1 MQLVTHQKLTHKGLK
16 MATARYGEQ
25 DDAKELY
32 KLKLKLPLIQNEI
45 TSLLASIYI
54 NNPELKEDDDFKSD
68 ILEGSTDYL
77 DIVNKCLLELSIT
90 TGYIE
95 GIKITRTR
103 IEDKIQR
110 YEKREQAI
118 RSILRRLL
126 EIADMKTV
134 RAPNGTISLAIKTPV
149 VQIINE
155 DLLPEEFMRI
165 KKEPNRTL
173 IGQKLKAGEDVPGAT
188 LSNGGETLIVR

>member
-1 MQLVTHQKLTHKGLK
+1 MNE
-16 MATARYGEQ
+16 ARFGELE
-25 DDAKELY
+25 DAKDLY
-32 KLKLKLPLIQNEI
+32 KLKSSLPSIQNEI

-54 NNPELKEDDDFKSD
+54 NNPELKEDDDFKLD

-95 GIKITRTR
+95 GIKLSRTR
-103 IEDKIQR
+103 IEDKIHR
-110 YEKREQAI
+110 YEKREQTI

-126 EIADMKTV
+126 EMANMRTI
-134 RAPNGTISLAIKTPV
+134 RAPNGTVSLALKSPT

-165 KKEPNRTL
+165 KREPNRTL